1 MAIGKMRTGT
11 IQSSNNTLKITRS
24 DNFVCRVWWISS
36 LSRKNDTRCYNFKQY
51 WIPEFEENIF
61 SFSGIIS
68 IYKERRVFTES
79 CIAIFTQA
87 YKNNCL

>member
-1 MAIGKMRTGT
+1 MLQFETM
-11 IQSSNNTLKITRS
+11 
-24 DNFVCRVWWISS
+24 
-36 LSRKNDTRCYNFKQY
+36 Y
-51 WIPEFEENIF
+51 EFEENIS

-68 IYKERRVFTES
+68 IYKDRKVFTES